1 VPWGPGPSRAPVS
14 PGASLPG
21 PRSRAANTTDRWT
34 VELDFSTGEEEL
46 LFGLTIVAGETFASM
61 HDAAS
66 AVADA
71 IELDL
76 RLARGCVRH

>member
-1 VPWGPGPSRAPVS
+1 
-14 PGASLPG
+14 
-21 PRSRAANTTDRWT
+21 
-34 VELDFSTGEEEL
+34 L

>member
-1 VPWGPGPSRAPVS
+1 MTKKIAICEHD
-14 PGASLPG
+14 
-21 PRSRAANTTDRWT
+21 DRWT
-34 VELDFSTGEEEL
+34 VELDLSTAEEQL
-46 LFGLTIVAGETFASM
+46 LFGLTLVAGETFASM

-76 RLARGCVRH
+76 RLARSLVRH

>member
-1 VPWGPGPSRAPVS
+1 MSACIRAHPFGTALS
-14 PGASLPG
+14 CCEHD
-21 PRSRAANTTDRWT
+21 NDRWT